1 MKLQE
6 LTESMNSRLNDQSI
20 LRSELAKKEKLV
32 EELRKEIEVNICNYC
47 IVCVD
52 MITFFVN
59 IIHIISVS
67 NQLIGRKSNPIFL
80 PVKLPYRRYSSLNTS
95 SR

>member
-1 MKLQE
+1 MKPHG
-6 LTESMNSRLNDQSI
+6 LTESMRSRLNDQSI

-52 MITFFVN
+52 MTTFLVN
-59 IIHIISVS
+59 IIHIIT
-67 NQLIGRKSNPIFL
+67 L
-80 PVKLPYRRYSSLNTS
+80 
-95 SR
+95 